1 MFNTQQAY
9 LRKCRDT
16 ALSSTSKRM
25 PVEVEKNKTS
35 TSLAEREKNRLH
47 SLAELL
53 VTCIIPSLNEYDN
66 LKALLPKL
74 ADLLT
79 VTGVNWEII
88 VVDDGSSDATPI
100 LMAEWVNKPGF
111 SYVQLSRNFGKE
123 AALTAGLEIAR
134 GHAVVLLDADLQHPV
149 SLIPVMI
156 KKWLSGIDN
165 VYAVRKTRDD
175 ENWIKRVGSRLF
187 YKLLSKSRHI
197 EVPAHAGDFRL
208 MDRRVVDALLQLP
221 ERTRFMKGL
230 YAWVGFQAEAIEYVP
245 SDRLHGRSRFD
256 FIKLS
261 GLALAGLTAFTTWPL
276 RLVSGIGIFVAI
288 PSFFYGIYLVADYLL
303 HGHQI
308 SGWTTIVTLQLFSS
322 GIILLSI
329 GIVGEYLAQVFEEV
343 KGRPLYLVRQHLD
356 SGSFYACHNR
366 EKLDTH
372 AK

>member
-9 LRKCRDT
+9 VNTCRDT
-16 ALSSTSKRM
+16 VLSSTSKRM
-25 PVEVEKNKTS
+25 LVEIDECKPHVGLPSPEKK
-35 TSLAEREKNRLH
+35 RLH

-53 VTCIIPSLNEYDN
+53 VTCIVPSLNEHDN
-66 LKALLPKL
+66 LKALLPQL

-79 VTGVNWEII
+79 GIGVNWEVI
-88 VVDDGSSDATPI
+88 VVDDGSSDATPL
-100 LMAEWVNKPGF
+100 LMTEWVKKPGF
-111 SYVQLSRNFGKE
+111 SYLQLSRNFGKE
-123 AALTAGLEIAR
+123 AALTAGLEAAK

-165 VYAVRKTRDD
+165 IYAVRKTRED
-175 ENWIKRVGSRLF
+175 ESWIKRVGSQLF
-187 YKLLSKSRHI
+187 YKLLSTSRRV

-208 MDRRVVDALLQLP
+208 MDRRVVEALLQLP

-230 YAWVGFQAEAIEYVP
+230 YAWVGFQSEAIEYVP
-245 SDRLHGRSRFD
+245 SDRLYGSSRFD
-256 FIKLS
+256 IVKLL
-261 GLALAGLTAFTTWPL
+261 GLALAGVTAFTTWPL

-288 PSFFYGIYLVADYLL
+288 PSFFYGLYLVVDYLL

-322 GIILLSI
+322 GIVLLSI

-343 KGRPLYLVRQHLD
+343 KGRPLYLIRQRLG
-356 SGSFYACHNR
+356 SGSFYSS
-366 EKLDTH
+366 
-372 AK
+372 